1 MVDFKTDKRSL
12 LVKAING
19 SDTVQGLLFTRL
31 PGYLTTMSKA
41 NLDPVSSRSTCGPLL
56 VMCAVIGSCY
66 CMPMCVPL
74 LFRLHRMRRV
84 YAMEPCRCLPLLW
97 RFCVLN
103 RVCSDFHFR
112 RPVRRCRGASV
123 HRR

>member
-66 CMPMCVPL
+66 CMPMCVPAWHCC
-74 LFRLHRMRRV
+74 FVCIGCGGCMPWSPVGV
-84 YAMEPCRCLPLLW
+84 YHY
-97 RFCVLN
+97 F
-103 RVCSDFHFR
+103 
-112 RPVRRCRGASV
+112 GGSV
-123 HRR
+123 Y